1 MSSAKA
7 KCLDGDDCQVRV
19 IHLDRVEQA
28 RRETV
33 SGKELNWLASIYKV
47 LGDPSRLK
55 IVMAL
60 RNVEM
65 CVCDLAA
72 FLGLTESAIS
82 HQLRR
87 FKDLALVRSRREGQ
101 VIYYSLDDEHV
112 AKSFAMNEAEMKF
125 LEEGLTAMGLKTI
138 PSQANFIYC
147 DVGMDGASMYD
158 ALLQEG
164 VIVRHIRGSMIRVTI
179 GQPTENRRLL
189 QALEHVLPTLSK
201 SA

>member
-1 MSSAKA
+1 MNICSNIQGIDMGSDKA

-19 IHLDRVEQA
+19 IHLDRIEQA

-33 SGKELNWLASIYKV
+33 SEKEIERLSAIYKI

-60 RNVEM
+60 KNVEM

-72 FLGLTESAIS
+72 FLGLTESAVS

-87 FKDLALVRSRREGQ
+87 FRDLALVKSRRDGQ

-112 AKSFAMNEAEMKF
+112 AELLN
-125 LEEGLTAMGLKTI
+125 
-138 PSQANFIYC
+138 
-147 DVGMDGASMYD
+147 VG
-158 ALLQEG
+158 
-164 VIVRHIRGSMIRVTI
+164 
-179 GQPTENRRLL
+179 
-189 QALEHVLPTLSK
+189 LEHVTE
-201 SA
+201 

>member
-1 MSSAKA
+1 MRSAKT
-7 KCLDGDDCQVRV
+7 KCLDGEACRVRV
-19 IHLDRVEQA
+19 IHLDRVQRA

-33 SGKELNWLASIYKV
+33 SDKDLGRLSSVYKV

-87 FKDLALVRSRREGQ
+87 FKDLALVKSRREGQ
-101 VIYYSLDDEHV
+101 VIYYSLDDAHV
-112 AKSFAMNEAEMKF
+112 AE
-125 LEEGLTAMGLKTI
+125 
-138 PSQANFIYC
+138 
-147 DVGMDGASMYD
+147 
-158 ALLQEG
+158 LLN
-164 VIVRHIRGSMIRVTI
+164 I
-179 GQPTENRRLL
+179 G
-189 QALEHVLPTLSK
+189 LEHVME
-201 SA
+201 

>member
-1 MSSAKA
+1 MGSAKT

-33 SGKELNWLASIYKV
+33 SGKELNWLSSIYKV

-87 FKDLALVRSRREGQ
+87 FKDLALVKSRREGQ

-112 AKSFAMNEAEMKF
+112 AE
-125 LEEGLTAMGLKTI
+125 
-138 PSQANFIYC
+138 
-147 DVGMDGASMYD
+147 
-158 ALLQEG
+158 LLN
-164 VIVRHIRGSMIRVTI
+164 I
-179 GQPTENRRLL
+179 G
-189 QALEHVLPTLSK
+189 LEHVK
-201 SA
+201 E